1 MYIRKTPSQRDAV
14 TKTTSSNSKAS
25 QSARSGS
32 ETQQLRDRSRND
44 GTVSASPSRDTA
56 RRRPYSYRYSNP
68 YLPMYGR
75 TDTVSYTA
83 DTCYSLHAS
92 ATLGSCSRNPQT
104 PALASG
110 RSAAECR
117 GGGWSAS
124 GRRRLRKSG
133 EVPSSSPSWP
143 PAAAAAEAS
152 RGRRRSSSSPERW
165 RRRRSCS
172 GSGLCS
178 RSLAIE
184 ALSGRRGRSR
194 CGDDRLRYV
203 RR

>member
-1 MYIRKTPSQRDAV
+1 MPLRKL
-14 TKTTSSNSKAS
+14 TSSNSKAS
-25 QSARSGS
+25 QSARNGS
-32 ETQQLRDRSRND
+32 ETQQLRDRSRSD

-56 RRRPYSYRYSNP
+56 HRRPYSYRYSNP
-68 YLPMYGR
+68 YLSMYDR
-75 TDTVSYTA
+75 TDMDSYTA

-110 RSAAECR
+110 RSAEACR

-124 GRRRLRKSG
+124 GCRRLRKSG

-143 PAAAAAEAS
+143 PAAAAAS
-152 RGRRRSSSSPERW
+152 RGRKRSSSPPERW
-165 RRRRSCS
+165 RRHRSCS

-178 RSLAIE
+178 GSLEIE
-184 ALSGRRGRSR
+184 ALSGRKGRSR
-194 CGDDRLRYV
+194 CGEDRLRYV